1 MRNDNSRRRGKRPGA
16 VPLQCN
22 SRRLVTNW
30 TQLWNRTHV
39 EVEGPRVPT
48 HPPPPRAA
56 FDDKKAVLALSS
68 AKRRLRASIRLC
80 TFTWYALARSAAASA
95 SRRTSEALV

>member
-39 EVEGPRVPT
+39 EVEGPHGCPLTLHR
-48 HPPPPRAA
+48 
-56 FDDKKAVLALSS
+56 LGQLSTTRKQS
-68 AKRRLRASIRLC
+68 WR
-80 TFTWYALARSAAASA
+80 
-95 SRRTSEALV
+95 